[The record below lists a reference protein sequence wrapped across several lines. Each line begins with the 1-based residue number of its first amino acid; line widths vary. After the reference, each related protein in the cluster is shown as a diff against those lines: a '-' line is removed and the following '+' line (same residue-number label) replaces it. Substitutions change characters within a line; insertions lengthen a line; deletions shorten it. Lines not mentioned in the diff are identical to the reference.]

1 MYNYCY
7 GHMGMKVIKQSV
19 FIFSLLF
26 PLLVSAAIPLQFSNV
41 SAGLFRFQMSLAEKG
56 NAEAQYKVGEMYE
69 LGKSVPK
76 DITNALIWYEKAAA
90 QGHAKAGYK
99 ILYLEIQANGLNDFS
114 KTQLGVLRQEAAS
127 GNADAQYFLGKMY
140 ATGVGV
146 PKSLNNALTWL
157 NKATFNGV
165 AEAEHE
171 AIAVE
176 EELARIRA
184 KEAQKRAAALE
195 ESKKK
200 KLEEERLKA
209 EQAKAAEQKRQQEA
223 QRKRQREL
231 EQMRAAEERQ
241 RIEAQKQAQTE
252 KQRMA
257 QQQSKAEAEA
267 EPVQNAQQESAD
279 SKETFVSDPCKGP
292 QARFMST
299 CR

>member
-1 MYNYCY
+1 
-7 GHMGMKVIKQSV
+7 MGMKVIKQLV

-26 PLLVSAAIPLQFSNV
+26 PLLVSAGIPLQLSNV

-76 DITNALIWYEKAAA
+76 DIPNALIWYEKAAD
-90 QGHAKAGYK
+90 QGHTKAGYK
-99 ILYLEIQANGLNDFS
+99 ILYLEIQANGLNDYS
-114 KTQLGVLRQEAAS
+114 KTQLGVLRQEAAG
-127 GNADAQYFLGKMY
+127 GNPDAQYFLGRMY
-140 ATGVGV
+140 AAGVGV

-184 KEAQKRAAALE
+184 KEAQKRAVALE
-195 ESKKK
+195 EAKQK
-200 KLEEERLKA
+200 KLEEERQKA

-231 EQMRAAEERQ
+231 EQQRAAEERQ
-241 RIEAQKQAQTE
+241 RIEAQKQAQAE
-252 KQRMA
+252 QARLA
-257 QQQSKAEAEA
+257 QQQKTKAEPEPSKSAE
-267 EPVQNAQQESAD
+267 ESSAA
-279 SKETFVSDPCKGP
+279 SQETFVSDPCKGP
-292 QARFMST
+292 QARFLST

>member
-1 MYNYCY
+1 
-7 GHMGMKVIKQSV
+7 MKVFKQLL

-26 PLLVSAAIPLQFSNV
+26 PLLVSAGIPLQLSNV

-76 DITNALIWYEKAAA
+76 DIPNALIWYEKAAD
-90 QGHAKAGYK
+90 QGHTKAGYK

-127 GNADAQYFLGKMY
+127 GNPDAQYFLGKMY

-184 KEAQKRAAALE
+184 KEAQKRAIALE
-195 ESKKK
+195 EAKKK
-200 KLEEERLKA
+200 KLEEERQKA
-209 EQAKAAEQKRQQEA
+209 EQAKAAELKRQQEA
-223 QRKRQREL
+223 QRKRQKEL
-231 EQMRAAEERQ
+231 EQQRAAEEKQ
-241 RIEAQKQAQTE
+241 RIEAQKRAE
-252 KQRMA
+252 KEQLA
-257 QQQSKAEAEA
+257 QQKPKAKV
-267 EPVQNAQQESAD
+267 EPEPAQATQEESAD

-292 QARFMST
+292 QARFMSI

>member
-1 MYNYCY
+1 
-7 GHMGMKVIKQSV
+7 
-19 FIFSLLF
+19 
-26 PLLVSAAIPLQFSNV
+26 
-41 SAGLFRFQMSLAEKG
+41 MSLAEKG

-69 LGKSVPK
+69 MGKSVPK
-76 DITNALIWYEKAAA
+76 NIPNALSWYEKAAD
-90 QGHAKAGYK
+90 QGHVKAGYK
-99 ILYLEIQANGLNDFS
+99 ILFLEIQANGLNDFS

-127 GNADAQYFLGKMY
+127 GNPDAQYFLGKMY
-140 ATGVGV
+140 ASGVGV

-184 KEAQKRAAALE
+184 KEAQKRAVALE
-195 ESKKK
+195 EAKKK
-200 KLEEERLKA
+200 KLEQERRKA

-231 EQMRAAEERQ
+231 EQQRAAEEKKQ
-241 RIEAQKQAQTE
+241 RIQAQKQAQAE
-252 KQRMA
+252 NERQAKQ
-257 QQQSKAEAEA
+257 QVKAEP
-267 EPVQNAQQESAD
+267 EPVQSAEQKADD
-279 SKETFVSDPCKGP
+279 SNGSFVSDPCKGP
-292 QARFMST
+292 QARFMSI

>member
-1 MYNYCY
+1 
-7 GHMGMKVIKQSV
+7 MKVIKQLV

-26 PLLVSAAIPLQFSNV
+26 PLVLSAAVPLQLSSV

-76 DITNALIWYEKAAA
+76 DIPNALGWYEKAAD

-127 GNADAQYFLGKMY
+127 GNPDAQYFLGKMY

-165 AEAEHE
+165 SEAEHE

-184 KEAQKRAAALE
+184 REAQKRAVALE
-195 ESKKK
+195 EAKQK

-231 EQMRAAEERQ
+231 EQKQAAEERQ
-241 RIEAQKQAQTE
+241 RIEAQKQAEREQL
-252 KQRMA
+252 A
-257 QQQSKAEAEA
+257 QQKSRAKPEP
-267 EPVQNAQQESAD
+267 EPVQATQPESAE
-279 SKETFVSDPCKGP
+279 SKDTFVSDPCKGP
-292 QARFMST
+292 QARFLST

>member
-1 MYNYCY
+1 
-7 GHMGMKVIKQSV
+7 MKVFKQLL

-26 PLLVSAAIPLQFSNV
+26 PLLVSAGIPLQLSNV

-76 DITNALIWYEKAAA
+76 DIQNALIWYEKAAD
-90 QGHAKAGYK
+90 QGHTKAGYK

-127 GNADAQYFLGKMY
+127 GNPDAQYFLGKMY

-184 KEAQKRAAALE
+184 KEAQKRAIALE
-195 ESKKK
+195 EAKKK
-200 KLEEERLKA
+200 KLEEERQKA
-209 EQAKAAEQKRQQEA
+209 EQAKAAELKRQQEA
-223 QRKRQREL
+223 QRKRQKEL
-231 EQMRAAEERQ
+231 EQQRAAEEKQ
-241 RIEAQKQAQTE
+241 RIEAQKRAE
-252 KQRMA
+252 KEQLA
-257 QQQSKAEAEA
+257 QQKPKAKV
-267 EPVQNAQQESAD
+267 EPEPAQAAQQESAD

-292 QARFMST
+292 QARFMSI

>member
-1 MYNYCY
+1 MCKYCY
-7 GHMGMKVIKQSV
+7 GYMGMKVIKQLV

-26 PLLVSAAIPLQFSNV
+26 PMVLSAAVPLQLSNV

-76 DITNALIWYEKAAA
+76 DMKNALGWYEKAAE
-90 QGHAKAGYK
+90 QGHTKAGYK
-99 ILYLEIQANGLNDFS
+99 ILYLEIQSNGLNDFS

-127 GNADAQYFLGKMY
+127 GNPDAQYFLGKMY

-165 AEAEHE
+165 SEAEHE

-184 KEAQKRAAALE
+184 AEAQKRAVALE
-195 ESKKK
+195 EAKKK
-200 KLEEERLKA
+200 KLEEERRNA

-231 EQMRAAEERQ
+231 EQQRAAEERQ
-241 RIEAQKQAQTE
+241 QRIDSQKQAQAE
-252 KQRMA
+252 RERMT
-257 QQQSKAEAEA
+257 QQQSKAEAA
-267 EPVQNAQQESAD
+267 PVIKPVEEST
-279 SKETFVSDPCKGP
+279 SSESFVSDPCKGP
-292 QARFMST
+292 QARFLST

>member
-1 MYNYCY
+1 
-7 GHMGMKVIKQSV
+7 MKVIKQLV

-26 PLLVSAAIPLQFSNV
+26 PLVVSAGIPLQLSNV

-76 DITNALIWYEKAAA
+76 DMKNALTWYEKAAE
-90 QGHAKAGYK
+90 QGHTKAGYK
-99 ILYLEIQANGLNDFS
+99 ILYLEIQSNGLNDFS

-127 GNADAQYFLGKMY
+127 GNPDAQYFLGKMY

-165 AEAEHE
+165 SEAEHE

-176 EELARIRA
+176 EELARIRTHEA
-184 KEAQKRAAALE
+184 KKRAIALE
-195 ESKKK
+195 EAKKK
-200 KLEEERLKA
+200 QLEEERRKA

-231 EQMRAAEERQ
+231 EQQRAADERQQ
-241 RIEAQKQAQTE
+241 RIEAQKQAQAE
-252 KQRMA
+252 REQLA
-257 QQQSKAEAEA
+257 QQKARVKPEP
-267 EPVQNAQQESAD
+267 EPVQATQQESTE

-292 QARFMST
+292 QARFLST

>member
-1 MYNYCY
+1 MYKYCY
-7 GHMGMKVIKQSV
+7 GHMGMKVIKQLM

-26 PLLVSAAIPLQFSNV
+26 PLLVSAGIPLQLSNV

-69 LGKSVPK
+69 LGRSVPK
-76 DITNALIWYEKAAA
+76 DIPNALIWYEKAAD
-90 QGHAKAGYK
+90 QGHVKAGYK
-99 ILYLEIQANGLNDFS
+99 ILFLEIQSSGLNDFS

-127 GNADAQYFLGKMY
+127 GNPDAQYFLGKMY
-140 ATGVGV
+140 ASGVGV

-165 AEAEHE
+165 SEAEHE

-184 KEAQKRAAALE
+184 REAQKRAVALE
-195 ESKKK
+195 EAKKK

-209 EQAKAAEQKRQQEA
+209 EQARAAEQKRQQEA
-223 QRKRQREL
+223 QRKRQHEL
-231 EQMRAAEERQ
+231 EQQRAADEKQQ
-241 RIEAQKQAQTE
+241 RSEAQKQAQAE
-252 KQRMA
+252 RQRMA
-257 QQQSKAEAEA
+257 QQKSKP
-267 EPVQNAQQESAD
+267 EPEPEKTTQQESAD
-279 SKETFVSDPCKGP
+279 SNDSFVSDPCKGP
-292 QARFMST
+292 QARFLST

>member
-7 GHMGMKVIKQSV
+7 GHIGMKVIKQLM
-19 FIFSLLF
+19 FIFILLF
-26 PLLVSAAIPLQFSNV
+26 PLLVSAGIPLQLSNV

-76 DITNALIWYEKAAA
+76 DMSNALSWYEKAAE
-90 QGHAKAGYK
+90 QGHTKAGYK

-127 GNADAQYFLGKMY
+127 GNPDAQYFLGKMY

-165 AEAEHE
+165 SEAEHE

-184 KEAQKRAAALE
+184 REAQKRAVALE
-195 ESKKK
+195 EAKQK

-231 EQMRAAEERQ
+231 EQKQAAEERQ
-241 RIEAQKQAQTE
+241 RIEAQKRTQAE
-252 KQRMA
+252 RQRMA
-257 QQQSKAEAEA
+257 QQQSKPEPEP
-267 EPVQNAQQESAD
+267 EPVQATEPESGG
-279 SKETFVSDPCKGP
+279 SNESFVSDPCKGP
-292 QARFMST
+292 QARFLST